1 MACPLCQDQTASI
14 PEPTNFTSDVK
25 CPNCGH
31 FQITVQARTD
41 LNGKDAIAFDLAS
54 WVYGQ
59 TQLGQIPRIETKDID
74 LIKTYPRP
82 TTRKRAELYLGRIIQ
97 VLNGNLMRRF
107 EPADPRLK
115 VASWCFSNSDAGA
128 LAEYLTELGAVKP
141 PTQQH
146 GWLLVAKGH
155 EIYDEMTVGRIVSSQ
170 VFVAM
175 SFSEAMKEAY
185 EKRFS

>member
-1 MACPLCQDQTASI
+1 
-14 PEPTNFTSDVK
+14 
-25 CPNCGH
+25 
-31 FQITVQARTD
+31 
-41 LNGKDAIAFDLAS
+41 
-54 WVYGQ
+54 
-59 TQLGQIPRIETKDID
+59 
-74 LIKTYPRP
+74 
-82 TTRKRAELYLGRIIQ
+82 
-97 VLNGNLMRRF
+97 MRRF